1 MSNYKPTIGLE
12 IHAELKTESKM
23 FCGCPNKSDET
34 EPNKNTCPVC
44 LGHPGVLPTINRE
57 AVRSVIK
64 LGLAVGGTIPPKA
77 KFDRKNYFY
86 PDLPKGYQISQYDEP
101 LVLGGLLKGVRI
113 RRVHLEED
121 TGTLVHDDKENIS
134 LVSYN
139 RSSAP
144 LMELVTEPDITSGEQ
159 AAEFAM
165 ELQRILRYLN
175 VSNADME
182 KGEMRVEANISVSK
196 DKNLGTKVEVKNL
209 NSFRS
214 VRDAITH
221 ELKRQVEAIESG
233 EKIRQE
239 TRGWNE
245 VSRLTKSQRFKE
257 EAHDYRYLPEPDL
270 PPLIHDQK
278 ELEELKR
285 EIPELPETKR
295 KRFME
300 EFKLNEEQAN
310 VITEDRYIA
319 EYFEEVI
326 SEMEENADPKLV
338 CNYVTSDLKGL
349 LNEKKIDIRETKA
362 TPERIAD
369 LLTMI
374 TTNEIGSRVAK
385 DVLVKVFET
394 GGDPHEIVKSEGL
407 SQVSDEASLRKTIEK
422 IINENPKAVEDY
434 KKGKG
439 NALQFL
445 IGKTMAELKG
455 RANPDIAKKLFEE
468 FLSK

>member
-310 VITEDRYIA
+310 
-319 EYFEEVI
+319 
-326 SEMEENADPKLV
+326 
-338 CNYVTSDLKGL
+338 
-349 LNEKKIDIRETKA
+349 
-362 TPERIAD
+362 
-369 LLTMI
+369 
-374 TTNEIGSRVAK
+374 EIGSRVAK

-422 IINENPKAVEDY
+422 IINENQKAVEDY